1 MLDAI
6 SVILSGFGLV
16 QNAGS
21 SKVQRQMAETLENI
35 RDTLKRQ
42 STSSDISLSSVP
54 QPLWLAWRNAL
65 QSHTILLTTGCHE
78 FSEIFDRPT
87 AYALKFAIDQFGQ
100 FYNRTPL
107 YTMVMGDYWFY
118 RDNNFSERPFV
129 LSVGGP
135 RINTVTERI
144 VAKGKVVHRGNKW
157 TIAKRN
163 QRYAIYGD
171 DPADTLTAMKAFAEH
186 ELVNYLN
193 SVWGTGKS

>member
-1 MLDAI
+1 MFDAI
-6 SVILSGFGLV
+6 SVVLGGIGLV

-21 SKVQRQMAETLENI
+21 GKAQRQMAETLENI
-35 RDTLKRQ
+35 RDILKRQ
-42 STSSDISLSSVP
+42 STSTDLSLSSVP
-54 QPLWLAWRNAL
+54 QPLWLAWRDAL
-65 QSHTILLTTGCHE
+65 QRHTIILTTGCHQ

-100 FYNRTPL
+100 SYNQAPL
-107 YTMVMGDYWFY
+107 YTMVMGDHWFY
-118 RDNNFSERPFV
+118 RDDDFSQRPFV

-157 TIAKRN
+157 TIAKRD

-186 ELVNYLN
+186 ELVNYLD
-193 SVWGTGKS
+193 SVWGKGAR

>member
-1 MLDAI
+1 MFDAI
-6 SVILSGFGLV
+6 SVMLNGFGLV
-16 QNAGS
+16 QNAASG
-21 SKVQRQMAETLENI
+21 KVQKRMAETLEQI
-35 RDTLKRQ
+35 RDMLKRQ
-42 STSSDISLSSVP
+42 SASSDLSIPSVP

-65 QSHTILLTTGCHE
+65 HPHTILLTTGSHE
-78 FSEIFDRPT
+78 FCEIFDRPT

-107 YTMVMGDYWFY
+107 YSMVMGDYWFY
-118 RDNNFSERPFV
+118 QDSNLSERPFV

-135 RINTVTERI
+135 RINAVTDHI
-144 VAKGKVVHRGNKW
+144 VAEGEVVHTGNRW

-193 SVWGTGKS
+193 GVWGKGKD